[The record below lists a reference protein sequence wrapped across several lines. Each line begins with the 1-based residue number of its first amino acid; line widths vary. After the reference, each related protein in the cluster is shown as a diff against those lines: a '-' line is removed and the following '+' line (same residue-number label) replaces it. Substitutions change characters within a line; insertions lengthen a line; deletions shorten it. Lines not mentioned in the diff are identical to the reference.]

1 MKYVT
6 EKENQGKIYVNE
18 FFELCKTVNNLKL
31 EKELMEDYFPYFLAN
46 KSNIIMGCIEKNK
59 VEPLIDKI
67 CEGKLDEI
75 LNFDNSK
82 NFHEIK
88 KRDEKIKQLNDQ
100 YKNII
105 KQKDEELKKIIQQLK
120 EKEDALKKKDEEI
133 KKIIGRLEDYE
144 NSIKSKDN
152 NNKKNSKDHLCF
164 KLENKFNYEIYLDEK
179 KKEISKI
186 KANMPINTIEIK
198 TNNDIIF
205 NNGHVFYIIIP
216 ENFFKEKNYKDIK
229 IEYEFDFFNA
239 FFNNK

>member
-6 EKENQGKIYVNE
+6 EKENQGKIYDNE

-179 KKEISKI
+179 KKENLKNKGNISINNIKI
-186 KANMPINTIEIK
+186 E